1 MSKPQLSCP
10 PRTCRVAGETKT
22 LGGEA
27 EERSLAPG
35 ANQHCQNHLSP
46 WLTVTNRSYR
56 DGRRKRP
63 HHQLQKPSSSELQIA
78 REHILNLVDIALG
91 RPFVYPKAFLFH
103 ER

>member
-63 HHQLQKPSSSELQIA
+63 HHQLQKPSYFELQIA